1 VIYSLMDKL
10 VTKWFLR
17 WARKTDL
24 SNSTLN
30 EALVNLDKGLSAADL
45 GKNLYKVRV
54 KREDQGK
61 SSGYR
66 TIVVYRKRKRA
77 IFLYGFAKNEK
88 DNFNRKELHYF
99 QKLGDDLLKLSQSQV
114 EKAIKDKVLFDLEE
128 VK

>member
-1 VIYSLMDKL
+1 MLMDKL
-10 VTKWFLR
+10 ITKWFRR

-30 EALVNLDKGLSAADL
+30 EALVNLEKGLSVADL

-54 KREDQGK
+54 KREGQGK

-66 TIVVYRKRKRA
+66 TIVVYREKKRA

-88 DNFNRKELHYF
+88 DNLNSKELHYF
-99 QKLGDDLLKLSQSQV
+99 QKLGNDLLKLSRSQI
-114 EKAIKDKVLFDLEE
+114 EIAIKEKVLFDLEDA
-128 VK
+128 K